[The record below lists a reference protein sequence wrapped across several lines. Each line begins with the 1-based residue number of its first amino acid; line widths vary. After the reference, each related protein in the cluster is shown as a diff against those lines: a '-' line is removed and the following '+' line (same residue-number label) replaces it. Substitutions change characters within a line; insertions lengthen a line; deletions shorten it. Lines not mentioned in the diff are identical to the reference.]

1 MKTFGYGLIGSG
13 FMGKCHAHAMRNAPR
28 TFALPL
34 EPRFEIIADIDAS
47 SAARAAGSLGFA
59 RSTGDWRTLVTDPA
73 VDVVSITTPNSLHKP
88 MALAALVAG
97 KTVWCEKPLAATPAD
112 AKEMADA
119 ATKAGAKTIVGFSY
133 LRNPLVGVA
142 HEIVASG
149 EIGEPVSFRGVH
161 LEDYMSDPARP
172 WSFRLDPTGGHGAIA
187 DIGSHIISI
196 ACHLMGAIDEVSG
209 QVSTLV
215 KHRPISAGSIETRAV
230 EVDDQARALLRFASG
245 ATGSIET
252 SWMAHGRKLT
262 LAFELTGTTGTILLD
277 FERMNELL
285 LYTVGQG
292 KGREGFKT
300 ILAGPEHPHYSA
312 FVPVAGHHIGFND
325 LKTIEAKTLVDAFAA
340 PGPAAWPD
348 FTDAWRVAQT
358 VEAIVRSSRERRW
371 MKTAEM

>member
-1 MKTFGYGLIGSG
+1 
-13 FMGKCHAHAMRNAPR
+13 
-28 TFALPL
+28 
-34 EPRFEIIADIDAS
+34 
-47 SAARAAGSLGFA
+47 
-59 RSTGDWRTLVTDPA
+59 
-73 VDVVSITTPNSLHKP
+73 
-88 MALAALVAG
+88 
-97 KTVWCEKPLAATPAD
+97 
-112 AKEMADA
+112 
-119 ATKAGAKTIVGFSY
+119 
-133 LRNPLVGVA
+133 
-142 HEIVASG
+142 
-149 EIGEPVSFRGVH
+149 
-161 LEDYMSDPARP
+161 MSDPARP

-215 KHRPISAGSIETRAV
+215 KHRPISVGSIETRAV

-262 LAFELTGTTGTILLD
+262 LAFEVTGTTGTILLD

-300 ILAGPEHPHYSA
+300 ILTGPDHQHYSA

-340 PGPAAWPD
+340 AGPAAWPD

>member
-34 EPRFEIIADIDAS
+34 EPRFEFIADIDAS
-47 SAARAAGSLGFA
+47 LAARAAGSLGFA

-149 EIGEPVSFRGVH
+149 EIGEPVVRGVH
-161 LEDYMSDPARP
+161 LGTTCPTRQAVVIPPRP
-172 WSFRLDPTGGHGAIA
+172 NGRTRAIA
-187 DIGSHIISI
+187 DIGSHIILRSP
-196 ACHLMGAIDEVSG
+196 AI
-209 QVSTLV
+209 
-215 KHRPISAGSIETRAV
+215 
-230 EVDDQARALLRFASG
+230 
-245 ATGSIET
+245 
-252 SWMAHGRKLT
+252 
-262 LAFELTGTTGTILLD
+262 
-277 FERMNELL
+277 
-285 LYTVGQG
+285 
-292 KGREGFKT
+292 
-300 ILAGPEHPHYSA
+300 
-312 FVPVAGHHIGFND
+312 
-325 LKTIEAKTLVDAFAA
+325 
-340 PGPAAWPD
+340 
-348 FTDAWRVAQT
+348 
-358 VEAIVRSSRERRW
+358 
-371 MKTAEM
+371 

>member
-34 EPRFEIIADIDAS
+34 EPRFEIIADIDAP

-119 ATKAGAKTIVGFSY
+119 AQAGAKTIVGFSY

-262 LAFELTGTTGTILLD
+262 LAFEVTGTTGTILLD

-300 ILAGPEHPHYSA
+300 ILTGPDHQHYSA

-340 PGPAAWPD
+340 AGPAAWPD

>member
-59 RSTGDWRTLVTDPA
+59 GSTGDWRTLVTDPA
-73 VDVVSITTPNSLHKP
+73 VDVVSITTPNSLHKS
-88 MALAALVAG
+88 MALAGLVAG

-119 ATKAGAKTIVGFSY
+119 AAKAGTKTIVGFSY
-133 LRNPLVGVA
+133 LRNPLVGLA

-149 EIGEPVSFRGVH
+149 EIGEPVGFRGVH

-340 PGPAAWPD
+340 AGPAARPD

>member
-13 FMGKCHAHAMRNAPR
+13 FMGKCHAYAMRNAPR

-34 EPRFEIIADIDAS
+34 EPRFEIIADLDAS

-88 MALAALVAG
+88 MAIAALVAG

-119 ATKAGAKTIVGFSY
+119 AAKAGTKTIVGFSY
-133 LRNPLVGVA
+133 LRNPLVGLA

-262 LAFELTGTTGTILLD
+262 LAFELTGTGTILLD

-300 ILAGPEHPHYSA
+300 ILTGPEHPHYSA

-371 MKTAEM
+371 VKTAEM

>member
-13 FMGKCHAHAMRNAPR
+13 FMGKCHAYAMRNAPR

-149 EIGEPVSFRGVH
+149 EIGEPVSIRGVH

-262 LAFELTGTTGTILLD
+262 LAFEVTGTTGTILLD

-300 ILAGPEHPHYSA
+300 ILTGPDHPHYSA

-340 PGPAAWPD
+340 AGPAAWPD

>member
-13 FMGKCHAHAMRNAPR
+13 FMGKCRAYAMRNAPR

-59 RSTGDWRTLVTDPA
+59 RSTGDGRTLVTDPA

-88 MALAALVAG
+88 VALAALAAG
-97 KTVWCEKPLAATPAD
+97 KTVRCEKPLAATPAD
-112 AKEMADA
+112 AKQMA
-119 ATKAGAKTIVGFSY
+119 
-133 LRNPLVGVA
+133 
-142 HEIVASG
+142 
-149 EIGEPVSFRGVH
+149 
-161 LEDYMSDPARP
+161 
-172 WSFRLDPTGGHGAIA
+172 
-187 DIGSHIISI
+187 
-196 ACHLMGAIDEVSG
+196 
-209 QVSTLV
+209 
-215 KHRPISAGSIETRAV
+215 

-262 LAFELTGTTGTILLD
+262 LAFELTGAKGTILLD

-300 ILAGPEHPHYSA
+300 ILTGPIIRLIRLLSQSRDTTSGSTISKRSRLRLLSTRLPPLDQRRGPISLTLGASRKPWKQSSALLGSDAG
-312 FVPVAGHHIGFND
+312 
-325 LKTIEAKTLVDAFAA
+325 
-340 PGPAAWPD
+340 
-348 FTDAWRVAQT
+348 
-358 VEAIVRSSRERRW
+358 
-371 MKTAEM
+371 